1 MVKPWTEVLVTD
13 GGDATNSRHFGE
25 TDKSMEAESPKCYH
39 IQLVLQFINAGS
51 PYVAVFWKGIGPHLL
66 CSLGIA
72 VSENDG
78 PDQGQC
84 SYLQSRQLLV
94 RELMGYSLNPV
105 FPTPAKLDE
114 LYKNKHGWTS
124 HSYKHPPPCETIL
137 FCGLS
142 VFKQRKPHQS
152 SSLLKTWRLQLYQYT
167 KCIQIHFL
175 AQSVNTIKI
184 SYFSKSKQ
192 PHPNSLLGTVPSPCQ
207 PRN

>member
-13 GGDATNSRHFGE
+13 GGDVTNSRCFRE
-25 TDKSMEAESPKCYH
+25 TDKLMEAESPMCYH

-51 PYVAVFWKGIGPHLL
+51 PYVGAFRKRIGPRLL
-66 CSLGIA
+66 CSLGVA
-72 VSENDG
+72 VWENDG

-84 SYLQSRQLLV
+84 SYLQSRILV
-94 RELMGYSLNPV
+94 REFMGYSLNPV
-105 FPTPAKLDE
+105 FPTLAKLDA
-114 LYKNKHGWTS
+114 LCKNKHGWTS
-124 HSYKHPPPCETIL
+124 HSYKHPPPCETL

-142 VFKQRKPHQS
+142 VFKQRKPNQS

-175 AQSVNTIKI
+175 AQSINTIKI
-184 SYFSKSKQ
+184 YYFSKSKQ

-207 PRN
+207 PLN